1 VTGVTQGIKLPVLSD
16 GSRLFWA
23 LPSPVH
29 EESGYGPSC
38 PTGYKVMRCLPYR
51 SFTARSRIT
60 SCRLCRDHPSR
71 PRKPRAVLAAVKA
84 WPGNLLVCGSISAT
98 ASLDCSC
105 ARRLGKF
112 EVGTEKRLSRT
123 EKLGKAS
130 LARGPPGVCLTPGS
144 VPLDSEPHT
153 RVTAKVSR
161 RREIISWSTLSQN
174 ALTFRF
180 SARLST
186 RFARRSRRDP

>member
-1 VTGVTQGIKLPVLSD
+1 MGPVYSGPL
-16 GSRLFWA
+16 L
-23 LPSPVH
+23 SPVH

-84 WPGNLLVCGSISAT
+84 WPGNLRVCGSITAT
-98 ASLDCSC
+98 ASLDCGC

-123 EKLGKAS
+123 KKLGKAS
-130 LARGPPGVCLTPGS
+130 LARGPPRVFVSPPDTPGS

-153 RVTAKVSR
+153 KGDGESDLAHFAFPPLGVDEASIEGSSLVL
-161 RREIISWSTLSQN
+161 I
-174 ALTFRF
+174 LT
-180 SARLST
+180 
-186 RFARRSRRDP
+186 

>member
-1 VTGVTQGIKLPVLSD
+1 MTADVNQDRRVTGVTQGIKLPVLSD

-29 EESGYGPSC
+29 EELGYGPSC

-84 WPGNLLVCGSISAT
+84 WPGNLLVCGSITAT
-98 ASLDCSC
+98 ASLT
-105 ARRLGKF
+105 A
-112 EVGTEKRLSRT
+112 
-123 EKLGKAS
+123 A
-130 LARGPPGVCLTPGS
+130 ARGASANSRSGRRNASVEQRNWARQALLAARPEFLPHPP
-144 VPLDSEPHT
+144 
-153 RVTAKVSR
+153 
-161 RREIISWSTLSQN
+161 I
-174 ALTFRF
+174 
-180 SARLST
+180 
-186 RFARRSRRDP
+186 RSS